1 MAYPLSERMAGAFNK
16 KPDGSYPFVFGPG
29 FSGFDLGNAGSFS
42 GQGNTPQLKTKAQ
55 KDIER
60 IGALIP
66 AELQPDYQLFTG
78 QGGDPNKYNVQERMS
93 ALRQS
98 QLDDL
103 TLKTQQAEYDKLINP
118 PGSEPSK
125 PSAVELAEAGLL
137 AKFGNRLDQMP
148 TYAEIRAGNR
158 EDAEYAQKLAKD
170 SAKTAFQYELMGRIP
185 DTIFASLAGSGQL
198 MREGAKDISN
208 TVMRGVEAL
217 PKPNIQARAYQ
228 NPTFRYFQ

>member
-29 FSGFDLGNAGSFS
+29 FPGIDLGNAGSFS

-55 KDIER
+55 QDIER
-60 IGALIP
+60 IGGLIP
-66 AELQPDYQLFTG
+66 AELQSDYQLFTG

-103 TLKTQQAEYDKLINP
+103 NLKTQQAEYNKLTNP
-118 PGSEPSK
+118 PGSEPT
-125 PSAVELAEAGLL
+125 ALEQAEAGLL
-137 AKFGNRLDQMP
+137 TKFGNRLDQIP
-148 TYAEIRAGNR
+148 TYAEVRAGNR

-170 SAKTAFQYELMGRIP
+170 SARTAFQYEMMGRIP
-185 DTIFASLAGSGQL
+185 DTIMAGLAGSGQL
-198 MREGAKDISN
+198 MREGARDISK
-208 TVMRGVEAL
+208 TVMEGVRAL
-217 PKPNIQARAYQ
+217 PQPQITARSYQ

>member
-16 KPDGSYPFVFGPG
+16 KPGGSYPFVFGPG
-29 FSGFDLGNAGSFS
+29 FPGIDLGNAGSFS

-55 KDIER
+55 QDIER
-60 IGALIP
+60 IGGLIP
-66 AELQPDYQLFTG
+66 AELQSDYQLFTG

-103 TLKTQQAEYDKLINP
+103 NLKTQQAEYNKLIAPPTADPANPLDAAVGRYLDKLP
-118 PGSEPSK
+118 TQPSF
-125 PSAVELAEAGLL
+125 A
-137 AKFGNRLDQMP
+137 D
-148 TYAEIRAGNR
+148 IRGALK
-158 EDAEYAQKLAKD
+158 EDAEYRQKLAKD
-170 SAKTAFQYELMGRIP
+170 SAKTAFQYEMMGRIP
-185 DTIFASLAGSGQL
+185 DPIMAGLAGSGRL
-198 MREGAKDISN
+198 MREGARDISN

>member
-29 FSGFDLGNAGSFS
+29 FPGIDLGNAGSFS

-55 KDIER
+55 QDIER
-60 IGALIP
+60 IGGLIP
-66 AELQPDYQLFTG
+66 AELQSDYQLFTG

-103 TLKTQQAEYDKLINP
+103 NLKTQQAEYNKLIAPPTPDPANPLDSAVGRYLDKLP
-118 PGSEPSK
+118 TQPS
-125 PSAVELAEAGLL
+125 
-137 AKFGNRLDQMP
+137 FDD
-148 TYAEIRAGNR
+148 IRGALR
-158 EDAEYAQKLAKD
+158 EDAEYRQKLAKD
-170 SAKTAFQYELMGRIP
+170 SAKTAFQYEMMGRIP
-185 DTIFASLAGSGQL
+185 DTIMAGLAGSGQL
-198 MREGAKDISN
+198 MREGARDISK
-208 TVMRGVEAL
+208 TVMQGVQAL
-217 PKPNIQARAYQ
+217 PKPNIAARAYQ

>member
-29 FSGFDLGNAGSFS
+29 FPGIDLGNAGSFS

-55 KDIER
+55 QDIER
-60 IGALIP
+60 IGGLIP
-66 AELQPDYQLFTG
+66 AELQSDYQLFTG

-103 TLKTQQAEYDKLINP
+103 NLKTQQAEYNKLIAPPTADPANPLDAAVGRYLDKLP
-118 PGSEPSK
+118 AQPS
-125 PSAVELAEAGLL
+125 
-137 AKFGNRLDQMP
+137 FDD
-148 TYAEIRAGNR
+148 IRGALK
-158 EDAEYAQKLAKD
+158 EDAEYRQKLAKD
-170 SAKTAFQYELMGRIP
+170 SAKTAFQYEMMGRIP
-185 DTIFASLAGSGQL
+185 DTIMAGLAGSGQL
-198 MREGAKDISN
+198 MREGARDISK
-208 TVMRGVEAL
+208 TVMQGVQAL

>member
-16 KPDGSYPFVFGPG
+16 KPGGSYPFVFGPG
-29 FSGFDLGNAGSFS
+29 FPGIDLGNAGSFS

-55 KDIER
+55 QDIER
-60 IGALIP
+60 IGGLIP
-66 AELQPDYQLFTG
+66 AELQSDYQLFTG

-103 TLKTQQAEYDKLINP
+103 NLKTQQAEYNKLIAPPTADPANPLDAAVGRYLDKLP
-118 PGSEPSK
+118 TQPSF
-125 PSAVELAEAGLL
+125 A
-137 AKFGNRLDQMP
+137 D
-148 TYAEIRAGNR
+148 IRGALK
-158 EDAEYAQKLAKD
+158 EDAEYRQKLAKD
-170 SAKTAFQYELMGRIP
+170 SAKTAFQYEMMGRIP
-185 DTIFASLAGSGQL
+185 DTIMAGLAGSGRL
-198 MREGAKDISN
+198 MREGARDISN

>member
-29 FSGFDLGNAGSFS
+29 FPGIDLGNAGSFS

-55 KDIER
+55 QDIER
-60 IGALIP
+60 IGGLIP

-98 QLDDL
+98 KLDDL
-103 TLKTQQAEYDKLINP
+103 NLKTQQAEYNKLTAPPTADPANPLDTALGRYLDKLP
-118 PGSEPSK
+118 TQPS
-125 PSAVELAEAGLL
+125 
-137 AKFGNRLDQMP
+137 FDD
-148 TYAEIRAGNR
+148 IRGALR
-158 EDAEYAQKLAKD
+158 EDAEYRQKLAKD
-170 SAKTAFQYELMGRIP
+170 SAKTAFQYEMMGRIP

-208 TVMRGVEAL
+208 TIMRGVEAL

-228 NPTFRYFQ
+228 NPTFRYFSGK

>member
-29 FSGFDLGNAGSFS
+29 FPGIDLGNAGSFS

-55 KDIER
+55 QDIER
-60 IGALIP
+60 IGGLIP
-66 AELQPDYQLFTG
+66 AELQSDYQLFTG

-93 ALRQS
+93 AFRQS

-103 TLKTQQAEYDKLINP
+103 NLKTQQAEYDKLIAP
-118 PGSEPSK
+118 PTPDPVNSVDAAVSRYLDKLPAQPS
-125 PSAVELAEAGLL
+125 
-137 AKFGNRLDQMP
+137 FDD
-148 TYAEIRAGNR
+148 IRGALK
-158 EDAEYAQKLAKD
+158 EDAEYRQKLAKD
-170 SAKTAFQYELMGRIP
+170 SAKTAFQYEMMGRIP

-228 NPTFRYFQ
+228 NPTFRYFSGK